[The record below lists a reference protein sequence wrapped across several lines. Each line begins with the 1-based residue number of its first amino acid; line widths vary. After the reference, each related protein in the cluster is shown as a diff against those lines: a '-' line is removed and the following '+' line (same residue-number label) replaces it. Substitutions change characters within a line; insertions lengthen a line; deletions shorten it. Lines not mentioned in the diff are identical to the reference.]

1 MTLVILH
8 VVKLQQIDK
17 TDHEPTKYRNTM
29 EKTCNLFILPQSY
42 VWKHYKNMKFILKFS
57 SILIMPFPLFSF
69 CQVSLPIPL
78 KKTLSCWC
86 SYLCLA
92 SSNCSLWLLYND
104 LLGLALLPLY
114 LHSLP
119 TLNLNLTWLD
129 QLNLW
134 KKESERNIN
143 YASYFSLLG
152 LSITKSSLRMI
163 YCCKEKETTDSSL
176 FSIFK

>member
-1 MTLVILH
+1 
-8 VVKLQQIDK
+8 
-17 TDHEPTKYRNTM
+17 M
-29 EKTCNLFILPQSY
+29 EKNMQSDFSAPESCM
-42 VWKHYKNMKFILKFS
+42 KHYKNMTFIFKFS
-57 SILIMPFPLFSF
+57 SILIIPFFYIYFFFYLTTSLK
-69 CQVSLPIPL
+69 VSLPVPL
-78 KKTLSCWC
+78 QKSLSCWC

-92 SSNCSLWLLYND
+92 SSNCSLGLLYND

-143 YASYFSLLG
+143 YASDFSLLS
-152 LSITKSSLRMI
+152 LSMTKSSLRVI
-163 YCCKEKETTDSSL
+163 
-176 FSIFK
+176 

>member
-1 MTLVILH
+1 M
-8 VVKLQQIDK
+8 
-17 TDHEPTKYRNTM
+17 
-29 EKTCNLFILPQSY
+29 
-42 VWKHYKNMKFILKFS
+42 KHYKDINFIFKFS
-57 SILIMPFPLFSF
+57 STLIFFFPFLLNHILSHLP
-69 CQVSLPIPL
+69 SLLPVPL

-114 LHSLP
+114 LYSLP

-152 LSITKSSLRMI
+152 LSITRSSEDDLLLQRKKKKRKKKHWNFSFSILKWRVLNYSSLWH
-163 YCCKEKETTDSSL
+163 SSHR
-176 FSIFK
+176 